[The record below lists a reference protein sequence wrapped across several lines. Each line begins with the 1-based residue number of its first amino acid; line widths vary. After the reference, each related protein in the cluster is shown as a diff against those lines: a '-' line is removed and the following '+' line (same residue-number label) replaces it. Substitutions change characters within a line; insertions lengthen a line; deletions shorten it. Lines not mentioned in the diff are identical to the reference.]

1 VPHVFNLRKEQSMP
15 DRFAQTASS
24 LSTPATHAFPITP
37 ADLADLPET
46 TRGIYVGGSGALA
59 VRMPSG
65 AVITFPGVPQGTV
78 LRLRADRVLS
88 TGTTATGLV
97 GLV

>member
-1 VPHVFNLRKEQSMP
+1 MP
-15 DRFAQTASS
+15 DRYAQTAIALSS
-24 LSTPATHAFPITP
+24 PATHAFPITP

-59 VRMPSG
+59 LKMPSG
-65 AVITFPGVPQGTV
+65 AVVTFSGVPQGTV
-78 LRLRADRVLS
+78 LRLRADRVLA